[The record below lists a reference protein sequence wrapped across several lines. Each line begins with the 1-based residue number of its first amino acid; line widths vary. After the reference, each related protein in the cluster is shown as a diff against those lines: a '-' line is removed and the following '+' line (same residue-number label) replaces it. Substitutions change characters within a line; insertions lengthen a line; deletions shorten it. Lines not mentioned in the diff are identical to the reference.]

1 MEHQRTMSQD
11 KRDERET
18 APNDKTETT
27 GDTKAEQPEQPEKA
41 GEDDVAS
48 EATAEE
54 TPEAG
59 SDAASEPIDEGAD
72 DTELVELLDPLEA
85 ARAEAS
91 ELKDKLLRA
100 LAESENVRRRAQRDR
115 EDASTY
121 AIANFAREML
131 KVADNLRRALDSI
144 GDEAR
149 RESESVESL
158 VVGIEMTEREMLN
171 AFERVGIKPIQALGK
186 RYDHNFH
193 EAMFDVEDTTQP
205 AGTIVQVLE
214 GGYMLGER
222 LLRPAKVGMAKGG
235 PAATGATG
243 ATGAQESQEAQNS
256 QKSQMSQKSVAS
268 EPQDE
273 TAPPSAQSTTAYD
286 KRPKDGGPTGSKLD
300 EKL

>member
-1 MEHQRTMSQD
+1 MSQD

-149 RESESVESL
+149 RESETVESL
-158 VVGIEMTEREMLN
+158 VVGVEMTEREMLN
-171 AFERVGIKPIQALGK
+171 AFERVGIKPIEALGQ
-186 RYDHNFH
+186 RYDHNLH
-193 EAMFDVEDTTQP
+193 EAMFDVEDATWP

-235 PAATGATG
+235 PAATGAM
-243 ATGAQESQEAQNS
+243 GAQESQE
-256 QKSQMSQKSVAS
+256 SVAT
-268 EPQDE
+268 EPADE
-273 TAPPSAQSTTAYD
+273 AAPPPSVQSTTAYE
-286 KRPKDGGPTGSKLD
+286 KRPEESGPAGTKLD
-300 EKL
+300 EEL